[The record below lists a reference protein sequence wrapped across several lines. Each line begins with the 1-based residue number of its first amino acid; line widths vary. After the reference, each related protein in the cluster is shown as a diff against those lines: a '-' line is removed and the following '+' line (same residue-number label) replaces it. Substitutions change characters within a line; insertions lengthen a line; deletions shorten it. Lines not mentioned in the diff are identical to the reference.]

1 MLTDST
7 TVVATTIYDHSGT
20 FYLAVLQ
27 TVANETCLHLLWID
41 SKIGLLDQFIAHC
54 RYAVIYIAL
63 FEELIMYCD
72 SGGSRI
78 WKRGVP
84 VCMWLIA

>member
-27 TVANETCLHLLWID
+27 TVANEHVFNYLIAKLGCWTSSLHTVGI
-41 SKIGLLDQFIAHC
+41 I
-54 RYAVIYIAL
+54 IYIAL

-72 SGGSRI
+72 LIQDHNFANFLFYIQSR
-78 WKRGVP
+78 
-84 VCMWLIA
+84 